1 MHFPPALLDEIRAR
15 LPVSQ
20 VVARKVK
27 LKRQGREYAGLSPF
41 KVEKSASFF
50 VNDQKGFYHCFAS
63 GEHGDIFTFVMK
75 TEGLTFPEAVERLAA
90 EAGVTLPKASAEAR
104 EQHDTRVRL
113 QTLVEASAVYF
124 EKQLASP
131 PGREGLRYLQGRGLS
146 RETIKRFRL
155 GFSIPGR
162 SALKEHL
169 AAAGFSAAEMNA
181 SGMLIHGDDIPVSY
195 DRFRNRVIFP
205 ITDLKDRVVAFGGR
219 GLEKDAKPKYLN
231 SPETPLFH
239 KGHMLFNAAK
249 ARAAAHERGRI
260 IVVEGYMDAIA
271 LAQAGFAE
279 CVAPLGTA
287 LTADQL
293 ALLWRLNGEPTL
305 CFDGD
310 SAGQKA
316 AYRAIETAL
325 PHIQAGQSLKFA
337 FLPDGLDPDDL
348 LRQQGPDAMQAVL
361 AATRPFSHVL
371 WDREWGVGDWSTPE
385 RRAQL
390 EQNVWAKVALI
401 ENASVRGHYEQAMQE
416 RLAKAFGRAVAV
428 RDAARA
434 VPPASGRDGMDEPP
448 QSAQRASAGAARG
461 TPPAHPQRAGWPQS
475 GRQQGS
481 WQGKAQRGGGM
492 GKAGQ
497 AGRRPWQ
504 PGGRGAGGR
513 FGGSNPF
520 EPSGPTP
527 SLRESRL
534 VSDSGVQPSHREA
547 LLLRTIV
554 NHPWLI
560 DDCSETIAGLSLHN
574 KGLARLRDA
583 ILEVHALSCPLDRT
597 TLHDQL
603 RYLGHIKDLALLD
616 QIATHRGDRFA
627 EADAPRETVELGWRH
642 THALHARQVEFGREV
657 EAAEQAWHA
666 DQTDAAYARLRDLNQ
681 RLSET
686 EGKEAIIEGYGSNA
700 RDKT

>member
-1 MHFPPALLDEIRAR
+1 MRFPPALLDEIRAR

-41 KVEKSASFF
+41 KVEKTASFF

-75 TEGLTFPEAVERLAA
+75 TEGLSFPEAIERLAT
-90 EAGVTLPKASAEAR
+90 EAGVALPKASPEAR
-104 EQHDTRVRL
+104 EQQDTRTRL
-113 QTLVEASAVYF
+113 LALVEASAAYF
-124 EKQLASP
+124 ERQLVSP
-131 PGREGLRYLQGRGLS
+131 AGREGQRYLEGRGLS
-146 RETIKRFRL
+146 KETIKRFRL
-155 GFSIPGR
+155 GYATPGR

-169 AAAGFSAAEMNA
+169 AAAGFTGPEMNA
-181 SGMLIHGDDIPVSY
+181 SGMLINGDGIPVSY
-195 DRFRNRVIFP
+195 DRFRNRVMFP

-249 ARAAAHERGRI
+249 ARPACHDRGRV

-293 ALLWRLNGEPTL
+293 GLLWRLNGEPTL

-310 SAGQKA
+310 SAGRKA

-325 PHIQAGQSLKFA
+325 PHLKAGQSLKFA
-337 FLPDGLDPDDL
+337 FLPDGLDPDDF
-348 LRQQGPDAMQAVL
+348 LRQQGPEAMQAVL
-361 AATRPFSHVL
+361 EATRPFSEVL
-371 WDREWGVGDWSTPE
+371 WDREWGAGDWSTPE

-390 EQNVWAKVALI
+390 EQNVWAKIALI
-401 ENASVRGHYEQAMQE
+401 ENASVRGHYEHAMQE
-416 RLAKAFGRAVAV
+416 RLAKAFGRTLVA
-428 RDAARA
+428 REAPQAAPREGGRNDLERSWDHSMGEPWA
-434 VPPASGRDGMDEPP
+434 RPEQPRPVGQFRGQSSGYKP
-448 QSAQRASAGAARG
+448 QGGGQGQRGGAARG
-461 TPPAHPQRAGWPQS
+461 G
-475 GRQQGS
+475 QG
-481 WQGKAQRGGGM
+481 
-492 GKAGQ
+492 
-497 AGRRPWQ
+497 GRRPWQ
-504 PGGRGAGGR
+504 PAGRGAGHR
-513 FGGSNPF
+513 FGGGNAF
-520 EPSGPTP
+520 EPSGPTS
-527 SLRESRL
+527 SLRGSRL
-534 VSDSGVQPSHREA
+534 VADGGAQSSHREA
-547 LLLRTIV
+547 LLMRTIV

-560 DDCSETIAGLSLHN
+560 DDCSETIAGLSLNN

-597 TLHDQL
+597 VLHDQL
-603 RYLGHIKDLALLD
+603 KGFGHDRALALLD
-616 QIATHRGDRFA
+616 QIATHKGDRFA

-642 THALHARQVEFGREV
+642 TFALHARQVEYGREI
-657 EAAEQAWHA
+657 EAAERAWHA

-686 EGKEAIIEGYGSNA
+686 EGKEAIIEGYGGNA